1 MGKIFCLM
9 GKSSSGKD
17 TIFKELNE
25 DKEDRTEQFQTFH
38 PFERWG
44 NTRNSKAGNLSWSEW
59 FGKDIVYGSDEPL
72 L

>member
-25 DKEDRTEQFQTFH
+25 DKELNLQEQIIIYKG
-38 PFERWG
+38 E
-44 NTRNSKAGNLSWSEW
+44 E
-59 FGKDIVYGSDEPL
+59 YG
-72 L
+72 